1 MANKHLWTNTV
12 QYRDQAM
19 VTSLATSTAKTVLEI
34 YYLLLYIIYYI
45 LLYITIYYY
54 ILYIIY
60 YYILYIYS
68 LIGNTWA
75 KCVANNTLAPRPQGP
90 KAPRPQGSKAPK
102 PQGPKAPRPQGSWFK
117 HHFAKGRR
125 PSQGKFLLG
134 KPTIA
139 LETFTLNKMTL
150 TLLLSEE
157 SQLTLTLP
165 LALVTLCSSFW
176 AIWGF
181 LISVYSVLRSDLLR
195 RAFTGFEACDCCFLF
210 GLMRVMAGNLQEH
223 LTKTG
228 TIWVNKLGT
237 LRVRF
242 GKGNCYKCY
251 VHVAGLNKQMV
262 KVICR

>member
-1 MANKHLWTNTV
+1 MRSSQTSHRNKHAENHSLENPSKYSLIVPLMANKHLWTNTV

-102 PQGPKAPRPQGSWFK
+102 PQGPKAPRLLVQTSLC
-117 HHFAKGRR
+117 KG
-125 PSQGKFLLG
+125 K
-134 KPTIA
+134 
-139 LETFTLNKMTL
+139 E
-150 TLLLSEE
+150 
-157 SQLTLTLP
+157 
-165 LALVTLCSSFW
+165 
-176 AIWGF
+176 AI
-181 LISVYSVLRSDLLR
+181 
-195 RAFTGFEACDCCFLF
+195 TG
-210 GLMRVMAGNLQEH
+210 
-223 LTKTG
+223 
-228 TIWVNKLGT
+228 
-237 LRVRF
+237 
-242 GKGNCYKCY
+242 
-251 VHVAGLNKQMV
+251 
-262 KVICR
+262 